1 MDHYEILG
9 VPRKARLSDI
19 KRAYRKLARRYHP
32 DLNPG
37 DKPSEEKFKQV
48 AESYEVLSDPER
60 RRRHDLEIQTH
71 AGPRTRSAGP
81 FSSDGPGQGFEVG
94 DLGGGFT
101 SVFSE
106 IFGGA
111 SREAMEETGPGRGD
125 DVTHAARIGF
135 FEALRG
141 VTVALE
147 IDLETPCTHCSGRGR
162 IASRSRRPCQ
172 DCGGSGRISHAS
184 GLLRFA
190 SSCRRCRGQGS
201 ITDEGCGPCNGSGAL
216 ARRETLRVT
225 LPAGVD
231 TGSRVR
237 VPGKGRAGRNGGPPG
252 DLFVAPQVESHAFF
266 RRLGDHIYCSV
277 PITISE
283 AALGARIDIPTV
295 DGTAT
300 MRIPPGTANGQTLRL
315 RGKGA
320 PVLRS
325 SGRGDQYVEVQVV
338 TPQADDER
346 TRSLLRELAALHPG
360 DAVRRGLPL

>member
-1 MDHYEILG
+1 MNHYEVLG
-9 VPRKARLSDI
+9 VPRKARLPDI

-48 AESYEVLSDPER
+48 AEAYEVLSDPER
-60 RRRHDLEIQTH
+60 RRRHDLEIQAP
-71 AGPRTRSAGP
+71 AGAGNRPAGP
-81 FSSDGPGQGFEVG
+81 FGPGAPGQEFEVG
-94 DLGGGFT
+94 DLAGGYSSF
-101 SVFSE
+101 FSE

-111 SREAMEETGPGRGD
+111 AREPVQETGPGRGD
-125 DVTHAARIGF
+125 DVTHATRIGF
-135 FEALRG
+135 FDALRG
-141 VTVALE
+141 VTVPLE
-147 IDLETPCTHCSGRGR
+147 IDLETPCTHCGGRGR
-162 IASRSRRPCQ
+162 VASRSRRPCQ

-201 ITDEGCGPCNGSGAL
+201 ITDEACGPCGGSGAL

-237 VPGKGRAGRNGGPPG
+237 VPGKGHAGRNGGPPG
-252 DLFVAPQVESHAFF
+252 DLFVVPQVEPHPFF
-266 RRLGDHIYCSV
+266 RRVGDHIHCSV

-295 DGTAT
+295 DGAAT

-320 PVLRS
+320 PLLRS
-325 SGRGDQYVEVQVV
+325 GGRGD
-338 TPQADDER
+338 
-346 TRSLLRELAALHPG
+346 
-360 DAVRRGLPL
+360 